1 MASELGSHHHVALL
15 VVGGDYRGLRRQ
27 LPHPASSSPAR
38 LGFMI
43 VQIATLGPLGRLKAP
58 GTWGSA
64 AGLLWWALV
73 VRLAHAKGGPHEFIF
88 DALVVVMAI
97 LVCGVAAAFIGKKD
111 PSEIILDEFAA
122 MPLVFLFNP
131 YVYGGKSSLL
141 LIVLGF
147 LLFRLFDITKPFGIK
162 ALEKLPGG
170 LGIVLDDVMAAI
182 YANLALHGIAL
193 LWAAL

>member
-1 MASELGSHHHVALL
+1 
-15 VVGGDYRGLRRQ
+15 
-27 LPHPASSSPAR
+27 
-38 LGFMI
+38 MI

-73 VRLAHAKGGPHEFIF
+73 VRFAHQKGGPHEFIF
-88 DALVVVMAI
+88 DALVILTAI
-97 LVCGVAAAFIGKKD
+97 LLCGVAAAFIGKKD
-111 PSEIILDEFAA
+111 PSEVILDEFAA

-131 YVYGGKSSLL
+131 HVYGGATSFVFVL
-141 LIVLGF
+141 LGF

-170 LGIVLDDVMAAI
+170 FGIVLDDVMAAI
-182 YANLALHGIAL
+182 YANLALQAVSRLWAL
-193 LWAAL
+193 LV

>member
-1 MASELGSHHHVALL
+1 MM
-15 VVGGDYRGLRRQ
+15 VG
-27 LPHPASSSPAR
+27 
-38 LGFMI
+38 
-43 VQIATLGPLGRLKAP
+43 IATLGPLGRLRAP

-73 VRLAHAKGGPHEFIF
+73 VRLAHAKGWHHEFIF
-88 DALVVVMAI
+88 DALVVLLAI
-97 LVCGVAAAFIGKKD
+97 VCCGVAAFMIGKKD
-111 PSEIILDEFAA
+111 PSEVILDEFAA

-141 LIVLGF
+141 LILLGF

-170 LGIVLDDVMAAI
+170 FGIVLDDVMAAV
-182 YANLALHGIAL
+182 YANLVLHAVSW
-193 LWAAL
+193 LWYVL